1 MFINSIH
8 KTILHGTTRESHKLF
23 PNTPEYGFCFFH
35 APPTGFQKGDVL
47 AVCLENRPEYT
58 QTWLGVAKFGGVSAL
73 INFNVRGVALKH
85 TMDIV
90 KAKGVLYSEETE
102 NGKNNGSKQTSLK
115 KDCWIVTSLV

>member
-1 MFINSIH
+1 M
-8 KTILHGTTRESHKLF
+8 L
-23 PNTPEYGFCFFH
+23 FH

-102 NGKNNGSKQTSLK
+102 NGNNDGFETNESQKTVESL
-115 KDCWIVTSLV
+115 LV